1 MVNNKSQFYRSKNN
15 SSLRLAMLT
24 FMMLFFV
31 TGSFAQDRIT
41 TTFITTSFE
50 KANLSEVIRKIE
62 NNTDFKFVY
71 QSDLLTQKDKSGTLT
86 LAHKK
91 WSVGE
96 ILVELGKIY
105 DLGFKQVSNN
115 ITIKDNRDESSND
128 QGEPILIMGV
138 ITDDLGD
145 ALPGVA
151 ILEVGTLNGEITDFD
166 GEYTIKASSN
176 GVLEFSF
183 LGFITKRINID
194 NRTDISFQMVP
205 DNTVLSEVVI
215 TGYQTLSSEVATG
228 SYGVIKE
235 DQIQNQI
242 EENLTDRLNGLT
254 TGLVVD
260 KNPDG
265 TEEVIIR
272 GQSTFSSNRQPLIVV
287 DGLPIEGGWESIEP
301 NDVKSINV
309 LKDASASS
317 IWGTRASNGVIVIE
331 TKSASTV
338 AGRSRVT
345 VGFNTTIGEM
355 SNISDLQL
363 ANSSDLVDFEFY
375 ANLKG
380 AVSPIDLARNHFAIS
395 PVTQLLL
402 DNPPDISQQLDYLKT
417 LDHTSQIED
426 NLMRNSVLYQ
436 ANVFLQ
442 NTSDR
447 NMFSVSFNGKS
458 NQTNMVGTG
467 NKQFNINLKNEF
479 KIIEK
484 LKFNIGINAN
494 YRVDEFNGISGG
506 TISGRKPYELLLGVN
521 GEHLAQSFTWHQRYI
536 DQFQERGYLNWNYN
550 LIDEVGNADNT
561 VSALNTRINA
571 SFVYQ
576 PITGLNITASFLFE
590 NGDRQSRNLQ
600 SEGVY
605 STANMINQYTL
616 LDPTTGLLNLQFPR
630 GSINRVATNPY
641 NSYTI
646 RALASYNRAFFDN
659 DLKMDVLGGYEIR
672 EYTASSRS
680 DAYVG
685 FDDQGLEY
693 SNLYLQGFVEKFD
706 GSTSSVFP
714 TSTFDSNFTWD
725 RDRHISYFG
734 NFNFTYKNRYTLTAS
749 ARIDKASLFGVDQRF
764 KNNPL
769 WSVGGKWNIMKEEFG
784 PDFFDRLEFRV
795 SYGFTGNINKDFAS
809 YATAVYGTNP
819 LTQVQFLKLKTPKN
833 DDLSFEKTAIFN
845 AGIDFALKNNILG
858 GSIEVFTKNSQ
869 DLLGQF
875 PNDPTTGWS
884 FINSNYANMSN
895 KGLEVGLNSTMIKT
909 ENITWSAGINFST
922 VKNEVTNVVNQLTGA
937 RYYIYGGTG
946 AAKEGFPISALY
958 NFQYAG
964 LNQYGNYLYRT
975 ADGGIVEG
983 RDSGTLL
990 FEDLVYS
997 GQTTPKYYGGFNT
1010 IVSYKGLSL
1019 NLLLTYKAGYVSRLP
1034 MLDYN
1039 AAAFTGNTHET
1050 IANVWT
1056 RPGDELKDGVLPA
1069 YYNEETDVINSLDN
1083 SWRNNAFANDA
1094 RYFDASHI
1102 RFKNV
1107 RLSYD
1112 TVFGGKKQFN
1122 IQVYGLVQNLAVFTK
1137 NNLGI
1142 DPDYIN
1148 PYTGALRF
1156 TEPRN
1161 YALGFNIQL

>member
-1 MVNNKSQFYRSKNN
+1 MYNKISQRLRFKNIAN
-15 SSLRLAMLT
+15 LRLALLAIML
-24 FMMLFFV
+24 LFYV
-31 TGSFAQDRIT
+31 TESFAQDRIT
-41 TTFITTSFE
+41 TTFITTGFDN
-50 KANLSEVIRKIE
+50 ANLSEVIRKIE
-62 NNTDFKFVY
+62 NNTNFKFVY
-71 QSDLLTQKDKSGTLT
+71 QSELVKKKDKTVRLT
-86 LAHKK
+86 LKNKK

-96 ILVELGKIY
+96 ILIAVGKIA
-105 DLGFKQVSNN
+105 DISFKQVSNN
-115 ITIKDNRDESSND
+115 ITIKDNQVGKTKNA
-128 QGEPILIMGV
+128 GEPIIIGGI

-145 ALPGVA
+145 PLPGVA
-151 ILEVGTLNGEITDFD
+151 ILEIGTLNGEISDFD
-166 GEYTIKASSN
+166 GEYMIEASAD
-176 GVLEFSF
+176 GILEFSY
-183 LGFITKRINID
+183 LGFITKRINIE
-194 NRTDISFQMVP
+194 NQTDISFQMVP

-260 KNPDG
+260 KNADG
-265 TEEVIIR
+265 TEQVIIR
-272 GQSTFSSNRQPLIVV
+272 GQSTFSSNRDPLIVI

-309 LKDASASS
+309 LKDASAAS

-331 TKSASTV
+331 TKSASKI
-338 AGRSRVT
+338 AGKSRVT
-345 VGFNTTIGEM
+345 VFFNTTIGEM
-355 SNISDLQL
+355 SNIADLQL

-380 AVSPIDLARNHFAIS
+380 AVSPVDLARSHFAIS
-395 PVTQLLL
+395 PVTQLLI
-402 DNPPDISQQLDYLKT
+402 DNPPDIIQQLDHLKT

-436 ANVFLQ
+436 ANVFIQ
-442 NTSDR
+442 NSSDR
-447 NMFSVSFNGKS
+447 NTFSVSLNGKS
-458 NQTNMVGTG
+458 NQANMVGTG
-467 NKQFNINLKNEF
+467 NKQFNINLKNDF

-484 LKFNIGINAN
+484 LRFNIGINAN
-494 YRVDEFNGISGG
+494 YREDEFNGISSRS
-506 TISGRKPYELLLGVN
+506 ISGKKPYELLSGEN
-521 GEHLAQSFTWHQRYI
+521 GEHLAQSFAWHQRYI
-536 DQFQERGYLNWNYN
+536 DRFQERGYLNWNYN
-550 LIDEVGNADNT
+550 LIDEVGNGDNT
-561 VSALNTRINA
+561 ASALNTRINT

-576 PITGLNITASFLFE
+576 PITGLSITASFLFE
-590 NGDRQSRNLQ
+590 NGDRQRRNLQ
-600 SEGVY
+600 SEGIY

-616 LDPTTGLLNLQFPR
+616 LDPVSGQLDLQFPR
-630 GSINRVATNPY
+630 GSILREATNPY
-641 NSYTI
+641 NSYTV

-680 DAYVG
+680 DVYVG
-685 FDDQGLEY
+685 YDDQGLEY

-706 GSTSSVFP
+706 GSTNTAFP
-714 TSTFDSNFTWD
+714 TSSFDSNFTWNK
-725 RDRHISYFG
+725 DRHISYFG

-749 ARIDKASLFGVDQRF
+749 ARIDKASLFGVDQKF

-769 WSVGGKWNIMKEEFG
+769 WSVGGKWNIKQEEFG

-819 LTQVQFLKLKTPKN
+819 LTQVQYLKLKTPKN

-895 KGLEVGLNSTMIKT
+895 SGLEVGLNSTMIRT
-909 ENITWSAGINFST
+909 ENITWSAGINFSYVT
-922 VKNEVTNVVNQLTGA
+922 NKVTNVVNQLENSK
-937 RYYIYGGTG
+937 YYIYGGVG

-964 LNQYGNYLYRT
+964 LNQYGNYLYNT
-975 ADGGIVEG
+975 ANGGIVEG
-983 RDSGTLL
+983 RESGTLI
-990 FEDLVYS
+990 FDDLVYS

-1010 IVSYKGLSL
+1010 TASYKGLSL
-1019 NLLLTYKAGYVSRLP
+1019 NLLLTYKAGYVSRMP
-1034 MLDYN
+1034 MLNYN
-1039 AAAFTGNTHET
+1039 TAAFTGNTHET
-1050 IANVWT
+1050 IANIWT
-1056 RPGDELKDGVLPA
+1056 RRGDELKDGVLPA
-1069 YYNEETDVINSLDN
+1069 YYDGETDVINSLDN

-1094 RYFDASHI
+1094 HYFDAAHI

-1112 TVFGGKKQFN
+1112 MIFGTKKQFN
-1122 IQVYGLVQNLAVFTK
+1122 LQVYGLVQNLAVFTK
-1137 NNLGI
+1137 NKLGI
-1142 DPDYIN
+1142 DPDFIN
-1148 PYTGALRF
+1148 PYTGTLRF
-1156 TEPRN
+1156 AEPRS